1 MSEPPLAA
9 FLAPIFLAF
18 EVAQLVA
25 AEKLLGVKQIEA
37 GGDPRRSAAPGETT
51 AGLWAGFILAEGL
64 WLLWL
69 LVDGATRIHAACLLL
84 VTLVGFTL
92 RSNCTLRWVLV
103 ILTIEGAL
111 RMGLIVSMLGS
122 AWRAL

>member
-1 MSEPPLAA
+1 MTEPPLTA
-9 FLAPIFLAF
+9 FLAPVFIAF
-18 EVAQLVA
+18 EVIQLVA
-25 AEKLLGVKQIEA
+25 AEKLLGVKQIQA
-37 GGDPRRSAAPGETT
+37 GGDPRRLGPGELG
-51 AGLWAGFILAEGL
+51 AGLWAGMILAEGA

-69 LVDGATRIHAACLLL
+69 LADDATRIHSACLLL
-84 VTLVGFTL
+84 VSLLGFSL

-111 RMGLIVSMLGS
+111 RMGLMVSMLGS

>member
-1 MSEPPLAA
+1 MSEPPLTA
-9 FLAPIFLAF
+9 FLAPLFLVF
-18 EVAQLVA
+18 EVVQLIV
-25 AEKLLGVKQIEA
+25 AEKLLGVKKIQA
-37 GGDPRRSAAPGETT
+37 GADPRSEGPRETGSA
-51 AGLWAGFILAEGL
+51 LWCVAILAQGV

-69 LVDGATRIHAACLLL
+69 LFDEATRVHAACLLL

-111 RMGLIVSMLGS
+111 RMGLMVSLLGS

>member
-1 MSEPPLAA
+1 MTEPPLSV
-9 FLAPIFLAF
+9 FMAPLFIAF
-18 EVAQLVA
+18 EVTQLVA
-25 AEKLLGVKQIEA
+25 AEKLLGIRQIEA
-37 GGDPRRSAAPGETT
+37 GGDPRGSGPSEMASAC
-51 AGLWAGFILAEGL
+51 WAAMILAEGA

-69 LVDGATRIHAACLLL
+69 LAAAPTRIHAACVLL

-111 RMGLIVSMLGS
+111 RMGLMVSMLGS